1 MKRVVITGIGV
12 VSSVGVGQE
21 IFLDS
26 IKNGISGIKRI
37 AELSDLNFNCQI
49 GGIPDTE
56 NSAFLNIL
64 EKYNLTD
71 SSSTIK
77 YSCIAGL
84 EAWTDAGFSIPD
96 YTSQV
101 IDQDTGIIIGS
112 GFGSIDLIGNKLIP
126 FVNERKLKKI
136 RSSTIE
142 QLIFSAPGAI
152 LSGILATGNVLT
164 SNSNACS
171 TGTESVILGFEAI
184 RNGKAKRMIVGSTEG
199 YSPYY
204 WAIFDALRVTAT
216 SFNETPEKGCRP
228 MSESACGL
236 VPSAGAGILILE
248 ELESALLRGAKIYAE
263 IGGGYLN
270 SGGQRNG
277 GTMTAPN
284 SAGVISCIKRAICDA
299 QIDVSKIDCISGHL
313 SSTMADV
320 IEIKNWA
327 NALNLYGAD
336 FPYINSLKS
345 MNGHCLGASGSIE
358 IIASVMEIYH
368 QFIYPSINCED
379 IHHEITSVIDY
390 RKIPQNLIENKNI
403 DIIAKTSFGFGD
415 VNSCIIL
422 KKYNNGRDKK

>member
-12 VSSVGVGQE
+12 VSPIGAGKE

-26 IKNGISGIKRI
+26 IKKGISGIKRI
-37 AELSDLNFNCQI
+37 DELSNLNFNCQI
-49 GGIPDTE
+49 GGIPDTQKSE
-56 NSAFLNIL
+56 FLPIL
-64 EKYNLTD
+64 EKYNLAD

-77 YSCIAGL
+77 YSCLAAI
-84 EAWTDAGFSIPD
+84 EAWLDAGFSIPD
-96 YTSQV
+96 YNSQV
-101 IDQDTGIIIGS
+101 VDQDTGIIIGS

-126 FVNERKLKKI
+126 LVNEGKLKKI

-142 QLIFSAPGAI
+142 QLIFSAPAAL
-152 LSGILATGNVLT
+152 LSGILATGNFLT

-171 TGTESVILGFEAI
+171 TGTESVLLGFDAV
-184 RNGKAKRMIVGSTEG
+184 RNGKAKRMIVGSAEG

-228 MSESACGL
+228 MSEKACGL

-248 ELESALLRGAKIYAE
+248 ELEAALLRGAKIYAE

-284 SAGVISCIKRAICDA
+284 PAGVISCIKGAIVDA
-299 QIDVSKIDCISGHL
+299 HIDASQIDCISGHL

-320 IEIKNWA
+320 IEIKNWTK
-327 NALNLYGAD
+327 ALNLYGTD
-336 FPYINSLKS
+336 FPFINSLKS
-345 MNGHCLGASGSIE
+345 ITGHCLGASGSIE
-358 IIASVMEIYH
+358 VIAAVLEIYH
-368 QFIYPSINCED
+368 QFIHPSINCED
-379 IHHEITSVIDY
+379 VHPEISKLIDPG
-390 RKIPQNLIENKNI
+390 KIPQNLIENQSINFV
-403 DIIAKTSFGFGD
+403 AKTSFGFGD
-415 VNSCIIL
+415 VNSCVIL
-422 KKYNNGRDKK
+422 KKL